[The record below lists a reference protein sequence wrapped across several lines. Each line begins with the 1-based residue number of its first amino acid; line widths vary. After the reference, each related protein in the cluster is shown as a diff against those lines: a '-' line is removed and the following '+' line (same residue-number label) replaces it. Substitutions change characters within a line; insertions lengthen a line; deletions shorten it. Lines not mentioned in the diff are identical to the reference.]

1 MPEIILNRAVR
12 ADFADIARLHAA
24 SWRSAYSNHL
34 PRSYLESRVEDDLNA
49 LWAGCKIGKDD
60 IVLLARDRAS
70 QALLGFIS
78 VWCRPRPFID
88 HLHCDPSNTGRGI
101 GGLLLRES
109 FYHLDKN
116 GYQDVYLTVLV
127 GNDRA
132 RRFYLRK
139 GAEPDKVSREWIF
152 QYPVDVET
160 LKWTNIGNQL

>member
-1 MPEIILNRAVR
+1 M
-12 ADFADIARLHAA
+12 
-24 SWRSAYSNHL
+24 
-34 PRSYLESRVEDDLNA
+34 
-49 LWAGCKIGKDD
+49 
-60 IVLLARDRAS
+60 ARDRAS